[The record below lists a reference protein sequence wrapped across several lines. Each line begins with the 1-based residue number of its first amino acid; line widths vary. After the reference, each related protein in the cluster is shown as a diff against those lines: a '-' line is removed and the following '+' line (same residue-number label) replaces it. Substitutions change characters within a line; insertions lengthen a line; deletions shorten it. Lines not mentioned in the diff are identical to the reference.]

1 MPANPLGW
9 RLWVIALLGATGVM
23 AGAFAAHGLRGRVPD
38 AQLLIWETA
47 ADYQL
52 LHTVV
57 LLALLGVRY
66 HLAEGASQRWLGAA
80 ESLFVGGILVFSGS
94 LYLLVLTATPLLGAV
109 TPVGGLALIAG
120 WASLA
125 VAGLSHR
132 KTSPTSAQ

>member
-9 RLWVIALLGATGVM
+9 RLWLIALLGATGVM

-38 AQLLIWETA
+38 AHMLIWETA

-57 LLALLGVRY
+57 LLALLPLRN
-66 HLAEGASQRWLGAA
+66 HLAEGSSQRWLGAA
-80 ESLFVGGILVFSGS
+80 EGLLVGGILIFSGS

-109 TPVGGLALIAG
+109 TPAGGLALIAG
-120 WASLA
+120 WLSLA
-125 VAGLSHR
+125 VGGLSHR
-132 KTSPTSAQ
+132 KATQ

>member
-9 RLWVIALLGATGVM
+9 RLWLIALLGATGVM

-38 AQLLIWETA
+38 AHMLIWETA

-57 LLALLGVRY
+57 LLALLPLRN
-66 HLAEGASQRWLGAA
+66 HLAEGSSQRWLGAA
-80 ESLFVGGILVFSGS
+80 EGLLVGGILIFSGS

-109 TPVGGLALIAG
+109 TPAGGLALIAG
-120 WASLA
+120 WLSLA

-132 KTSPTSAQ
+132 KATR